1 MRLCKKVREGRHKF
15 QSVYNP
21 LTMKTTKSKN
31 KIFAALITVSFLL
44 QGCSTKSVKIG
55 TEVPQTGN
63 ETSVYRTFP
72 LMGYNNFTPVNR
84 YSLMPRYQNF
94 TNKQYPKQ
102 SFLIANMIAVVQ
114 PEMNEEKRDEMAS
127 MIAKV
132 SRKYNIKP
140 EIFVSIIDT
149 ESNFKMDMVS
159 STGDLSL
166 AQINVDVWNKEFARM
181 GLPVIDRIR
190 VVTDLEYSLSFMA
203 EILSVLKTRFAES
216 DPVWFARY
224 HSNTPKYKNDY
235 YQKLSFRMEL
245 IERSEN
251 LRNQIAQIQNL
262 ELLAVEADK
271 TMLAILS
278 PEPMSTPELSTA
290 NLMSPAQTKGDKAI
304 EYAKNFVFDV
314 IKL

>member
-1 MRLCKKVREGRHKF
+1 
-15 QSVYNP
+15 
-21 LTMKTTKSKN
+21 MKTTKSKN
-31 KIFAALITVSFLL
+31 KIFAALIIVTFFL
-44 QGCSTKSVKIG
+44 QGCSSKSVKL
-55 TEVPQTGN
+55 TSESSDPAM
-63 ETSVYRTFP
+63 ETSVYKTFP

-94 TNKQYPKQ
+94 QNKQYPKQ

-114 PEMNEEKRDEMAS
+114 PEMNEEKRDEMAG
-127 MIAKV
+127 MIAKI

-181 GLPVIDRIR
+181 NLPVIDRER

-203 EILSVLKTRFAES
+203 EILSVLKSRFADS
-216 DPVWFARY
+216 DPLWFARY

-245 IERSEN
+245 IQRSEN
-251 LRNQIAQIQNL
+251 LRNQIAQIQNID
-262 ELLAVEADK
+262 LLSIERNNSLLS
-271 TMLAILS
+271 MLTL
-278 PEPMSTPELSTA
+278 EPMPTPDVNYTPVQSKSE
-290 NLMSPAQTKGDKAI
+290 KVV

>member
-1 MRLCKKVREGRHKF
+1 
-15 QSVYNP
+15 
-21 LTMKTTKSKN
+21 MKTTKLQN
-31 KIFAALITVSFLL
+31 NIFATLITVSFLL
-44 QGCSTKSVKIG
+44 QGCSSKVVKIG
-55 TEVPQTGN
+55 TETPEVVT
-63 ETSVYRTFP
+63 ESSVYRTFP
-72 LMGYNNFTPVNR
+72 LMGYNNFSPVNR

-94 TNKQYPKQ
+94 TNKQFPKQ

-114 PEMNEEKRDEMAS
+114 PEMNEEKRDEMAA
-127 MIAKV
+127 MIAKI

-166 AQINVDVWNKEFARM
+166 AQINVDVWNKEFSRM
-181 GLPVIDRIR
+181 GLPVIDRER
-190 VVTDLEYSLSFMA
+190 VVSDLEYSLSFMA
-203 EILSVLKTRFAES
+203 EILSVLKERFAET

-245 IERSEN
+245 IQRSAN

-262 ELLAVEADK
+262 ELLAVEADT

-278 PEPMSTPELSTA
+278 PVPMSTPDVNYTPVQS
-290 NLMSPAQTKGDKAI
+290 KGEKAI